1 MSKPIKNLIV
11 QSYRKRFE
19 NLNGAVVID
28 IRGIES
34 NQNNKIRANL
44 AQKHVKITVV
54 KNSLAKLA
62 FEGTELAPMG
72 DLLDGASA
80 MVYPV
85 DSETSIVSIA
95 RELIDIAKDIKHLQF
110 RGAYM
115 EGIVFGPD
123 ELDALSKYPT
133 RSEAQAQVVQILL
146 SPAQNLVSAI
156 LSPGRKVAALV
167 KAIEEKLDKSEE
179 LKTAG

>member
-1 MSKPIKNLIV
+1 
-11 QSYRKRFE
+11 
-19 NLNGAVVID
+19 
-28 IRGIES
+28 
-34 NQNNKIRANL
+34 
-44 AQKHVKITVV
+44 
-54 KNSLAKLA
+54 
-62 FEGTELAPMG
+62 
-72 DLLDGASA
+72 